1 LYVSACRLLGHV
13 HPFLPFLISVCRSEA
28 DKTILQI
35 IGTLR
40 IVDGTLKL
48 SPRQFHTAYF
58 E

>member
-1 LYVSACRLLGHV
+1 LLGHV